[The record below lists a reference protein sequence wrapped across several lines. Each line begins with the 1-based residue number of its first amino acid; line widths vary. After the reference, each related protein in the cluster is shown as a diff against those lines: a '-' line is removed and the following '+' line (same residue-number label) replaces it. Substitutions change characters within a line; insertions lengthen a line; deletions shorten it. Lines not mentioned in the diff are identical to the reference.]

1 MSPGSKSQ
9 GQSLAEFALIAPL
22 LFLFF
27 FALIQL
33 TYGVFASFAVQRAA
47 NAIAREAAA
56 SEDPKTYNP
65 YFQLAYCLAPLG
77 QINST
82 TLATVLATHCDITQ
96 DEETGDYIQVRVS
109 YPMPL
114 WVPLAGKLL
123 GQPLQVASA
132 LRSPM
137 ETSLESAFE
146 ALGKPKP
153 DFSFKQFSFP
163 YVLNLFFT
171 AQALSETTVGY
182 QEE

>member
-1 MSPGSKSQ
+1 MAPGFRSQ
-9 GQSLAEFALIAPL
+9 GQSLAEFTLIAPL

-33 TYGVFASFAVQRAA
+33 TYGAFASFAVQRAA

-56 SEDPKTYNP
+56 SEDPKAYNP

-82 TLATVLATHCDITQ
+82 TLATVLATHCDISI
-96 DEETGDYIQVRVS
+96 DEETGDYVQVRVY

-114 WVPLAGKLL
+114 WVPMAGRLL
-123 GQPLQVASA
+123 GQPFQVASA

-137 ETSLESAFE
+137 ENALEIAFE

-153 DFSFKQFSFP
+153 DLSFKQFSFP
-163 YVLNLFFT
+163 HVLNLSFT
-171 AQALSETTVGY
+171 AQALNENTVGY